1 MLANQPF
8 LPLILL
14 NNIKTSGVKNVTG
27 ADYISTEAG
36 VDGTASA
43 DEEDEDEGDED
54 IDGLMDNTEQ
64 EHDSHQFHQA
74 IDNTINNQTLTGI
87 APLGP
92 MPPAGMGMNENNN
105 ESGADNANTAA
116 DEGRGVPSDAANANG
131 DMDELAIYLSNEL
144 NGFELETPPGHDSPD
159 TLLDLSDSEILPGI
173 DNIDEDFF
181 GEIAKY

>member
-8 LPLILL
+8 LPLILV
-14 NNIKTSGVKNVTG
+14 NNIQTSGANV
-27 ADYISTEAG
+27 ADFVSTEAG